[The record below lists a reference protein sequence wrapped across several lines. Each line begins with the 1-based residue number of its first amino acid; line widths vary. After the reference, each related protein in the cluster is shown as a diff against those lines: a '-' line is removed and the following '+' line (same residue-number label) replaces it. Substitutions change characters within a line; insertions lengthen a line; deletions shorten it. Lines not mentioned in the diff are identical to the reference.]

1 MKFKEEEEF
10 NRKLYSLFEK
20 IEDPNS
26 IQKNVQNYLKLFFK
40 AVRFYK
46 PSSRRFSAKVYSIAK
61 VLMFIEGADPTPE
74 KQKQFIEDSYLQ
86 KAFSLLKENGFT
98 KEEIESRYFSVNDPE
113 MKDFNLYNPYTTCDS
128 SINTNEVFRVNIL
141 IGGNVSSISIT
152 KDVFI
157 SKSYC
162 LYYLSGNYNINTVY
176 FWEVMYSLEKYKNM
190 FDDEEA
196 EIELNRF
203 NFSSIPLENLESK

>member
-10 NRKLYSLFEK
+10 NKKLYSLFEK
-20 IEDPNS
+20 IECPNS
-26 IQKNVQNYLKLFFK
+26 YTKTAQNYLKLFFEAIK
-40 AVRFYK
+40 FYK
-46 PSSRRFSAKVYSIAK
+46 PSPKQFSAKVYSIAK
-61 VLMFIEGADPTPE
+61 VLMFIDDADSSPE
-74 KQKQFIEDSYLQ
+74 KEIQFIETSYLE
-86 KAFSLLKENGFT
+86 KAFALLKESGFT
-98 KEEIESRYFSVNDPE
+98 KEEIESKYFSVYDPA
-113 MKDFNLYNPYTTCDS
+113 MKEFYLYEPYTTCDS
-128 SINTNEVFRVNIL
+128 TINTNEAFRVNIL
-141 IGGNVSSISIT
+141 VRGNVSSICIT

-162 LYYLSGNYNINTVY
+162 LYYLSGNYNINTVH